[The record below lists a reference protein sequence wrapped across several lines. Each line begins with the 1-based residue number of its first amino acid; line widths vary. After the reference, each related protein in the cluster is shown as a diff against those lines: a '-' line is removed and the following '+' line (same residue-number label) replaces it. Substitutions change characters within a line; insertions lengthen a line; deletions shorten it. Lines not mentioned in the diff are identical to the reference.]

1 MQKNASACQGRK
13 KDGCMIEGMGCPG
26 GCVAGVGTILPI
38 KQAKDAVAKSVGES
52 TEKIPP
58 KDLLEIELD

>member
-1 MQKNASACQGRK
+1 
-13 KDGCMIEGMGCPG
+13 MIEGMGCPG
-26 GCVAGVGTILPI
+26 GCIAGVGTLLPI
-38 KQAKDAVAKSVGES
+38 NKAKLAVAKSVKES